1 MSPYFSKF
9 PKMAYDIDG
18 TGTNKRIVVD
28 IIHRAKFID
37 VVRSNALIFY
47 PYHTQEGET
56 PEIVASKL
64 YGSPQYHWVIL
75 FANNIFDLWNDWPL
89 SYDQMVQYLIKR
101 YGSVPTAK
109 TTVDHY
115 EDKFGNFIDFTTYNN
130 TYSQG
135 SIIVY
140 ADDYANQ
147 LNEIKKLIQLPDP
160 RFVGQIENELNGLM
174 VTN

>member
-47 PYHTQEGET
+47 PYHTQEGEK
-56 PEIVASKL
+56 PEIVASKLYGFAHFLFLYVFCFFFFFTPHQKKKRKNTKKLVASTL

-75 FANNIFDLWNDWPL
+75 FANNIFD
-89 SYDQMVQYLIKR
+89 
-101 YGSVPTAK
+101 
-109 TTVDHY
+109 
-115 EDKFGNFIDFTTYNN
+115 
-130 TYSQG
+130 
-135 SIIVY
+135 
-140 ADDYANQ
+140 
-147 LNEIKKLIQLPDP
+147 
-160 RFVGQIENELNGLM
+160 
-174 VTN
+174 